1 MIIAKSLDKHGDR
14 DWKVTTPPLVEPIT
28 VDELKEYAKIDGSDE
43 DNILANTIK
52 AIREA
57 MEEYLGRSL
66 IEQTIKL
73 SMDFWPGEVIELPMP
88 PLISVTQVVL
98 VDESDVETV
107 YASSNY
113 YVETLRSV
121 GRLVLKQGVT
131 YPNNTDRTHGGYRID
146 YKAGYGTAGAD
157 VPQVIREAIKLWCAV
172 YYETGTLTEKP
183 PNQVLSMVE
192 RTYRIPRV

>member
-121 GRLVLKQGVT
+121 GRLVLKQGVI
-131 YPNNTDRTHGGYRID
+131 YPDNTDRTHGGYRID

-192 RTYRIPRV
+192 RTYRIPRI